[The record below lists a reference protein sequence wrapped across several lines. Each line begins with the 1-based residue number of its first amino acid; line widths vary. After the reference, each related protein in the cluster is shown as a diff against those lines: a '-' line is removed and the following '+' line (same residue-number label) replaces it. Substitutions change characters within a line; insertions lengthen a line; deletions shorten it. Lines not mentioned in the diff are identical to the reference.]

1 MNIII
6 DQPVDVGF
14 SFAEEGT
21 SVNTSPVSAQD
32 VYAFLEL
39 FMDRFPEYSKQP
51 FHVAA
56 ESYGGHYG
64 PNIGS
69 VIHKEN
75 KAVAASGTSDLK
87 IINFQSLILANGLTN
102 PKIQMGAVADYACD
116 GPYPV
121 YDDPEGAQCQALRS
135 RIPTC
140 QRLMQSC
147 YDFDS
152 RFTCVPA
159 GLYCNAQLFGPLM
172 REYR

>member
-1 MNIII
+1 MLDLQSPPKKHGRIASL
-6 DQPVDVGF
+6 GH
-14 SFAEEGT
+14 AL
-21 SVNTSPVSAQD
+21 SPVKGSPPHTPSAD
-32 VYAFLEL
+32 
-39 FMDRFPEYSKQP
+39 
-51 FHVAA
+51 
-56 ESYGGHYG
+56 
-64 PNIGS
+64 
-69 VIHKEN
+69 KEN

-172 REYR
+172 RKYS